1 VVKAT
6 KPEREIEMRSITSL
20 YEMTSAL
27 AGAIDLDEMLHI
39 VLKQIRL
46 VLEYDICIVSLA
58 SSDGEVL
65 RIRAVDGEGAEQML
79 GMELPAARGINTLI
93 FSQGKP
99 TLVDDADTDPRRLTI
114 EGRTEDIRAAV
125 GVPLIVDGQPI
136 GTIYAACEQPH
147 SFSQEHLDFL
157 TITATQVT
165 AAIHRARL
173 LDQARQRVEEMETLY
188 TIGAVIAASLDIDH
202 VLQTIYEQAG
212 RIMDTSAFF
221 VALYEP
227 DADELRFSLVYDRGE
242 RLDPFSVSFSESKG
256 LTAHVVR
263 TAEPFLARNWEQER
277 DILPIEPLVAGERSL
292 SWLGVPIIVQ
302 DQVLGAFGAQSYE
315 PHAFTNRELR
325 LLSAIANQAGISL
338 QNARFYA
345 ALQEAHQLVADER
358 DKLVH
363 LHRVIA
369 DVQRATTLTAKLQV
383 IVDGIRDLGWG
394 RVSVSLRDAD
404 LEVVELVCAG
414 FTPEDEAELQVN
426 LLPANEWRERLSG
439 EFERFRIG
447 QFYYLPWSDPWV
459 RENVRGVKSRLP
471 EPETVSG
478 GEAWHPQDLLY
489 VPLFGRGGRI
499 VGIIGLDDPQDG
511 RRPTVQGLHIIEL
524 FAQET
529 AVSVENAGLLDEL
542 RLLNTDLQEMV
553 NAQAYLL
560 QTVEELASPVVPI
573 VDGVIVLPLI
583 GSVDGRR
590 ASQILQTLLSGV
602 QEHNAQVVI
611 LDITGVPAVDDQ
623 VAHHLMRS
631 VQAARLLGAEA
642 ILVGIRPDVAQALV
656 SLNVELAD
664 VIIRS
669 NLQSGFQYA
678 LGIIGRKLAGGAGER
693 VRGR

>member
-1 VVKAT
+1 MGKAT
-6 KPEREIEMRSITSL
+6 NPEREIELRSIASL

-27 AGAIDLDEMLHI
+27 AAAIDLDEMLQI

-46 VLEYDICIVSLA
+46 VLEYDLCIVSLA
-58 SSDGEVL
+58 SPDGEVL
-65 RIRAVDGEGAEQML
+65 RIRAVDGEEAEEML
-79 GMELPAARGINTLI
+79 GMELPADRGINTWI

-114 EGRTEDIRAAV
+114 EGRTEAIRAAV
-125 GVPLIVDGQPI
+125 GVPLIADGQPI
-136 GTIYAACEQPH
+136 GTIYAACKQPH
-147 SFSQEHLDFL
+147 SFSQEHLNFL
-157 TITATQVT
+157 TITATQVA

-173 LDQARQRVEEMETLY
+173 LDQARQRIEEMETLY

-227 DADELRFSLVYDRGE
+227 DSDELRFSLVYDRGE
-242 RLDPFSVSFSESKG
+242 RLDPFSVSFSKSKG

-263 TAEPFLARNWEQER
+263 TAEPFLARNWELER
-277 DILPIEPLVAGERSL
+277 DMLPIEPLVVGDPTL

-302 DQVLGAFGAQSYE
+302 DQVLGAIGAQSYE
-315 PHAFTNRELR
+315 SHAFTNRQLR

-338 QNARFYA
+338 QNARLYA

-363 LHRVIA
+363 LHRVVA
-369 DVQRATTLTAKLQV
+369 DVQRATTLTAKLRA
-383 IVDGIRDLGWG
+383 IADGIRDLGWG
-394 RVSVSLRDAD
+394 RVSVSRRDAD

-414 FTPEDEAELQVN
+414 FSPEDEAELQAS
-426 LLPANEWRERLSG
+426 LLPADEWRERLSG

-471 EPETVSG
+471 EPEMSSG

-489 VPLFGRGGRI
+489 VPLYGRGGRI

-511 RRPTVQGLHIIEL
+511 LRPTLPRLHLIEL
-524 FAQET
+524 FAQE
-529 AVSVENAGLLDEL
+529 AALSVENAGLLDEL
-542 RLLNTDLQEMV
+542 RLLNTDLREMV
-553 NAQAYLL
+553 KAQAHLL
-560 QTVEELASPVVPI
+560 QFVEELASPVVPI
-573 VDGVIVLPLI
+573 VDGVIVLPLM
-583 GSVDGRR
+583 GRVDGRR

-611 LDITGVPAVDDQ
+611 LDITGVPTVDDQ
-623 VAHHLMRS
+623 VAQHLMRS
-631 VQAARLLGAEA
+631 VQAAQLMGAEA
-642 ILVGIRPDVAQALV
+642 ILVGMRRDVAQALV
-656 SLNVELAD
+656 SLNVELAE
-664 VIIRS
+664 VPMCS
-669 NLQSGFQYA
+669 KLQSGFQYA
-678 LGIIGRKLAGGAGER
+678 LGIIGRQLAAGRESR
-693 VRGR
+693 